1 LASNQFV
8 AMAWVTRGPSITV
21 PGDTRSAKKSP
32 AVARDSIRETRMSP
46 SPMDAAP
53 ATMTRRTERPG
64 RPRVVRERPTMG
76 ERIPEMTELMAGA
89 KPKSVTPL
97 SKVSSMALWK
107 TPKR

>member
-1 LASNQFV
+1 
-8 AMAWVTRGPSITV
+8 
-21 PGDTRSAKKSP
+21 
-32 AVARDSIRETRMSP
+32 
-46 SPMDAAP
+46 
-53 ATMTRRTERPG
+53 
-64 RPRVVRERPTMG
+64 MG